1 MSEIE
6 IKLKWENGVSF
17 EMTQK
22 KDADSKKIV
31 VKLEENGDIAEVWG
45 HITNI
50 CTEDFK
56 RHIDQIGEEM
66 KG

>member
-6 IKLKWENGVSF
+6 IKLKWVNDDYF

-22 KDADSKKIV
+22 KDAVPAKIV
-31 VKLEENGDIAEVWG
+31 VKLEENGSIAEMWG

-66 KG
+66 KK